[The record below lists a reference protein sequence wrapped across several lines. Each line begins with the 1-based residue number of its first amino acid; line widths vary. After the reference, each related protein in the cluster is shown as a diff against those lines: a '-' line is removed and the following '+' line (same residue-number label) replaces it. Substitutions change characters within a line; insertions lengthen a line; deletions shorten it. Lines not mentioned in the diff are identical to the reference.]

1 VLRWVAHTPA
11 DSLFGIA
18 VADTVDSRFT
28 KWALRFAQSHS
39 IQQQALPCGPHLS
52 RSRSERV
59 SQCTCER
66 NSAPRHG
73 CSDAQAPLVLES
85 TRFGPCGA
93 ESSAIGVYGY
103 GLPQVITVRPFDEL
117 LKYPMAME
125 RALTNPARAAVTA
138 PSNATRCQ
146 LLHGA
151 HAQPM
156 QQCAIHPWG
165 YRAQPSNQDC
175 STQYTLLGC
184 RSGLICRGS

>member
-1 VLRWVAHTPA
+1 MLRWVAHTPA

-125 RALTNPARAAVTA
+125 RALTNPARAAVSA
-138 PSNATRCQ
+138 HSNATRASCCTAHTPSRCNSAPST
-146 LLHGA
+146 HGA
-151 HAQPM
+151 IGRSRRIRTVQRS
-156 QQCAIHPWG
+156 IHCWAVGPV
-165 YRAQPSNQDC
+165 
-175 STQYTLLGC
+175 
-184 RSGLICRGS
+184 